1 MTLTNIDKGW
11 GFVVR
16 LLRSIVR
23 RGTIH
28 LTGKYAATL
37 KMAGAALTIRVVSAA
52 IAFGSQVLVA
62 RWLGSSEFGSYVYV
76 WTWLLLL
83 GDLVHLGLPLTAQR
97 FVPEYV
103 QAGSTDLLRGYLSG
117 SRWLTFL
124 AATAIALI
132 GTLIVALAGQA
143 LDDNL
148 VVPFYL
154 ACAAIP
160 AYALTFMVDGLA
172 RSYNWINLALLPAY
186 IVRPLIWIAMIAGLR
201 AADIPLDATKVMAV
215 LVCAAWLACLL
226 QIVQLDRK
234 LSAVVSKGPRRY
246 APKQWLSTAL
256 PVVFVWGLY
265 TLLTS
270 TDILVLKQFRPA
282 EDVAHYYAAAKMLAF
297 VSMIYFAVAASSAHR
312 FTDYHVSGDR
322 EGLAAFAATTVGLTF
337 WPSLAVSVFILVFGR
352 PLLSLFGTDF
362 VSGYPVM
369 AILAIGVL
377 ARSSIGPA
385 ERLLNVLGHQRTCAV
400 AYSIAFAFNIIA
412 CLVLAP
418 VYGAIGAATA
428 TAGAFVIESLLLF
441 VIVKRALGLHMFV
454 WNPAKARVMPV
465 RPAVAKVN

>member
-1 MTLTNIDKGW
+1 MTLTNISRGW
-11 GFVVR
+11 ALAVR
-16 LLRSIVR
+16 LFRAAVR

-37 KMAGAALTIRVVSAA
+37 KMAGAALTIRIVSAA

-97 FVPEYV
+97 FVPEYA
-103 QAGSTDLLRGYLSG
+103 QSGSTDLLRGYLSG
-117 SRWLTFL
+117 SRWLTFV
-124 AATAIALI
+124 AATAIALL
-132 GTLIVALAGQA
+132 GAGVVALAGSA
-143 LDDNL
+143 LDENL
-148 VVPFYL
+148 VVPLYL

-160 AYALTFMVDGLA
+160 AYALTFMTDGLA
-172 RSYNWINLALLPAY
+172 RSYNWVNLALLPAY
-186 IVRPLIWIAMIAGLR
+186 VVRPLIWIAVIAGLR
-201 AADIPLDATKVMAV
+201 AANIPLDAAKVMAV
-215 LVCAAWLACLL
+215 LLCASWVACLL

-234 LSAVVSKGPRRY
+234 LGAVVSKGPKRY
-246 APKQWLSTAL
+246 APKQWLGTAL

-270 TDILVLKQFRPA
+270 TDILVLKHFRPA
-282 EDVAHYYAAAKMLAF
+282 EDIAHYYAAAKLLAF

-322 EGLAAFAATTVGLTF
+322 DGLAAFAATTVGLTF
-337 WPSLAVSVFILVFGR
+337 WPSLAVSVFVLVFGR
-352 PLLSLFGTDF
+352 PLLTMFGSDF

-400 AYSIAFAFNIIA
+400 AYSIAFAFNITT
-412 CLVLAP
+412 CLLLAP
-418 VYGAIGAATA
+418 AYGAIGAAAA
-428 TAGAFVIESLLLF
+428 TAGAFVIESVLLF

-454 WNPAKARVMPV
+454 WNPARRAVLIA
-465 RPAVAKVN
+465 PAAVKVN

>member
-1 MTLTNIDKGW
+1 LTCINKAW
-11 GFVVR
+11 GLTARVFSAVT
-16 LLRSIVR
+16 R

-28 LTGKYAATL
+28 LTGKYGATL
-37 KMAGAALTIRVVSAA
+37 RMAGAALTIRIASAA

-117 SRWLTFL
+117 SRWLTFA
-124 AATAIALI
+124 AATAIALL
-132 GTLIVALAGQA
+132 GALVVAVAGSTF
-143 LDDNL
+143 DENL
-148 VVPFYL
+148 VLPFYL
-154 ACAAIP
+154 ACVAIP
-160 AYALTFMVDGLA
+160 AYALTFMTDGLA
-172 RSYNWINLALLPAY
+172 RSYNWVNLALLPAY
-186 IVRPLIWIAMIAGLR
+186 VVRPLIWIAVIAGLR
-201 AADIPLDATKVMAV
+201 AANIPLDATKIMGV
-215 LVCAAWLACLL
+215 LVGAAWIACVL

-234 LSAVVSKGPRRY
+234 LKAVVSKGPKRYQPRR
-246 APKQWLSTAL
+246 WLSTAL

-322 EGLAAFAATTVGLTF
+322 DGLAAFAATTVGLTF
-337 WPSLAVSVFILVFGR
+337 WPSLAATVFILVFGR
-352 PLLSLFGTDF
+352 PLLTLFGTDF
-362 VSGYPVM
+362 TSGYPVM

-385 ERLLNVLGHQRTCAV
+385 ERALNVLGQQRLCAV

-412 CLVLAP
+412 CLALAP
-418 VYGAIGAATA
+418 AFGAIGAATA
-428 TAGAFVIESLLLF
+428 TAGAFVIETLLLF
-441 VIVKRALGLHMFV
+441 AIVKRALGLHMFV
-454 WNPAKARVMPV
+454 WNPGVARPVMV
-465 RPAVAKVN
+465 RPVPVKVN